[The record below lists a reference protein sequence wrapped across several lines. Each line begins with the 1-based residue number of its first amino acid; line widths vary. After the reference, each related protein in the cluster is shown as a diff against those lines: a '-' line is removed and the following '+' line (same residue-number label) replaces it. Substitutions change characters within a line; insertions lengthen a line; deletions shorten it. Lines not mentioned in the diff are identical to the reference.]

1 MSSLLPYPLLGAE
14 TAGAIILPKTSNHT
28 FIFMQT
34 KSFLFVALASGLVL
48 SSCSKLGELSA
59 DNFTVTPSPLEE
71 VSNQVPVTIN
81 GRFPE
86 K

>member
-1 MSSLLPYPLLGAE
+1 M
-14 TAGAIILPKTSNHT
+14 
-28 FIFMQT
+28 
-34 KSFLFVALASGLVL
+34 ASTLVL

-71 VSNQVPVTIN
+71 IGGKVPVTIN

-86 K
+86 